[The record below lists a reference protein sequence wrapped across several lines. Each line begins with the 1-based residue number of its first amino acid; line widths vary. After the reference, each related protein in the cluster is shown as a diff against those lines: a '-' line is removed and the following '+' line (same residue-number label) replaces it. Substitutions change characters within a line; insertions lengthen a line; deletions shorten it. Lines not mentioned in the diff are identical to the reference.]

1 VLRSSFSE
9 RAEHQNGPVVPDLEN
24 VLDLYFNG
32 NLDASFAFGGQVAG
46 RMDEVKPVEQILTE
60 TMTEFDAVMREI
72 ATRYVPA

>member
-1 VLRSSFSE
+1 MIP
-9 RAEHQNGPVVPDLEN
+9 NLEN

-46 RMDEVKPVEQILTE
+46 RIDEIKPVEQILTE
-60 TMTEFDAVMREI
+60 TMAEFDAVMREI